1 MFRETK
7 GKERGIVWRVA
18 GELGSETFVC
28 DRRDKWSVVLRRKAY
43 LSGKGLEVKSGD
55 NECVLHYSAKPKTGI
70 VVWKDQKGD
79 VVALATP
86 AVHRETE
93 AEKMDIFV
101 EIVKENIDLLVD
113 RWIARILQ
121 DMQKEGEKGTKE
133 EQWTSALLKGN
144 RMGSFMGVGSS
155 RRTKNL

>member
-1 MFRETK
+1 
-7 GKERGIVWRVA
+7 
-18 GELGSETFVC
+18 
-28 DRRDKWSVVLRRKAY
+28 
-43 LSGKGLEVKSGD
+43 
-55 NECVLHYSAKPKTGI
+55 
-70 VVWKDQKGD
+70 
-79 VVALATP
+79 VALATP